1 MGEEKLAYSGFLDVV
16 AGNKADYAEV
26 EIKRFTRLV

>member
-1 MGEEKLAYSGFLDVV
+1 MGEEKLAYSGYLDVV
-16 AGNKADYAEV
+16 AGNKADYAEG